1 MLPPKEDK
9 PMNRTKT
16 VLVVTGLLVAV
27 VMAAGCASS
36 SGYKQADRTSD
47 QMGGLREGLD
57 EGKTQISE
65 TITALNDLQST
76 SNVAAAFESYRKEL
90 KATEALAQRVRKRAD
105 EMRKKGAEYFKAWEQ
120 QLEELSS
127 DELRGRASERR
138 TELLAAFDRIS
149 EASQALTEAYGPLM
163 DDLRDIATFL
173 SADLTPAG
181 INTISDVIKK
191 AGKDAAVVNKR
202 IDDVIEQIDDTVAK
216 FGQQ

>member
-1 MLPPKEDK
+1 
-9 PMNRTKT
+9 MNRKKI
-16 VLVVTGLLVAV
+16 VLVVTGLLVAA
-27 VMAAGCASS
+27 VMAVGCASS

-47 QMGGLREGLD
+47 QMGGLRSELD
-57 EGKTQISE
+57 KGKTQISK
-65 TITALNDLQST
+65 TITALNDLQGT
-76 SNVAAAFESYRKEL
+76 SNPAAAFESYRKEL
-90 KATEALAQRVRKRAD
+90 KATDALAQRVRKRAD
-105 EMRKKGAEYFKAWEQ
+105 EMRKKGAEYFKAWEK

-127 DELRGRASERR
+127 DDLRRRASERR

-149 EASQALTEAYGPLM
+149 EASQALSEAYGPLM
-163 DDLRDIATFL
+163 DDLTDIETFL
-173 SADLTPAG
+173 SVDLTPAG